1 MLGVVDPDLLERFRV
16 WNSVSQSQSFPF
28 LPGFR
33 I

>member
-1 MLGVVDPDLLERFRV
+1 VDSDLLERFAGLG
-16 WNSVSQSQSFPF
+16 SVSQPQSFPF

>member
-1 MLGVVDPDLLERFRV
+1 VLGVVDSDLLERFAGLG
-16 WNSVSQSQSFPF
+16 SVSQPQSFPF